1 MSKIIAYSCFIF
13 LFSLISC
20 SSKRK
25 SDIKKLQENKMDF
38 HEMTRYNFEEIS
50 YMHPS
55 FMESDVYSNNC
66 LAELSESYISY
77 DLDLEFSV
85 ELFSQSR
92 VDVIKYSLDEQKDDL
107 NAVHDYHIKAR
118 ESSLNEFS
126 TSIKK
131 KLPSKLGRR
140 GFIQIINGNTYDDG
154 DDSSY
159 FVSTVEINGK
169 CYVFQLIGIR
179 ENMGY
184 LYDDFMTIISSIEV

>member
-1 MSKIIAYSCFIF
+1 
-13 LFSLISC
+13 
-20 SSKRK
+20 
-25 SDIKKLQENKMDF
+25 
-38 HEMTRYNFEEIS
+38 MTRYNFEEIS

-55 FMESDVYSNNC
+55 FMESDAYSNNC
-66 LAELSESYISY
+66 LAELSEAYISY
-77 DLDLEFSV
+77 DLDLEFAV

-107 NAVHDYHIKAR
+107 NAVHDYHIAAR
-118 ESSLNEFS
+118 ETSLNEFS

-131 KLPSKLGRR
+131 KLPSKIGRR
-140 GFIQIINGNTYDDG
+140 GFIQIIHGNTYGDG

-159 FVSTVEINGK
+159 FVSTVEINGE

-184 LYDDFMTIISSIEV
+184 LYDDFITILSSIEV